1 MVSRNIT
8 CQGMTLVVPNVNPF
22 IVIPSD
28 ARREG
33 SRTERESR
41 ALLGLNGN
49 AFFSIELGFGL
60 AGPQG
65 LKPVNRH
72 SEAARL
78 KSCPDTRSRR
88 KRGRLTGSMLLRIQT
103 EN

>member
-1 MVSRNIT
+1 MVSLNIT
-8 CQGMTLVVPNVNPF
+8 CQGTTLVVPNVNPF

-28 ARREG
+28 ARREAPERSA
-33 SRTERESR
+33 SRGI
-41 ALLGLNGN
+41 LGLNGN
-49 AFFSIELGFGL
+49 AFFSIGRGFGL

-78 KSCPDTRSRR
+78 KSCPDTRSCK
-88 KRGRLTGSMLLRIQT
+88 KRGRLTGSMLLRMQT